1 MPGAKFESDL
11 HRVAQRVLVRF
22 PMFPKQLKSLISSEN
37 NYEVS
42 SCTLLCFPNRR
53 PNALLKAILRLFIN
67 CTVCIGVY
75 H

>member
-22 PMFPKQLKSLISSEN
+22 PKQLKSPISSEN
-37 NYEVS
+37 NSEVS

-67 CTVCIGVY
+67 FTVCIGVY
-75 H
+75 N